1 MVNSSSDDVG
11 RPAPHHLI
19 TSATRVPPPLI
30 QALEPILAK
39 TVLTYGTFDLF
50 HVGHLNIL
58 KRLKEKGD
66 RLIVGVST
74 DEFNAVKGKKPIVPF
89 EQRLEI
95 VQAIQ
100 YVDMAIPEDNWDQ
113 KRLDIAKY
121 DVDVFGIGEDWKGK
135 FDDLGD
141 KVEVIYLPRTT
152 GISTTELKRVLS
164 AFDERHV
171 AKLKDTLDSLSQIVK
186 ELS

>member
-1 MVNSSSDDVG
+1 M
-11 RPAPHHLI
+11 
-19 TSATRVPPPLI
+19 
-30 QALEPILAK
+30 K

-50 HVGHLNIL
+50 HIGHLNIL

-74 DEFNAVKGKKPIVPF
+74 DEFNAIKGKKPVVPF
-89 EQRLEI
+89 DQRIEI
-95 VQAIQ
+95 VRAIQ
-100 YVDMAIPEDNWDQ
+100 YVDEAIPEENWEQ

-121 DVDVFGIGEDWKGK
+121 GANVFGIGEDWKGK

-141 KVEVIYLPRTT
+141 EVEVVYLPRTS
-152 GISTTELKRVLS
+152 GISTTEMKRILS

-171 AKLKDTLDSLSQIVK
+171 ASLKDTLDTLSQIVK

>member
-1 MVNSSSDDVG
+1 MSLVQDRQDEKAISNV
-11 RPAPHHLI
+11 RQVM
-19 TSATRVPPPLI
+19 T
-30 QALEPILAK
+30 K

-58 KRLKEKGD
+58 KRLKEQGD

-74 DEFNAVKGKKPIVPF
+74 DEFNAVKGKRPIVPF
-89 EQRLEI
+89 EQRIEI
-95 VQAIQ
+95 VQSIR
-100 YVDMAIPEDNWDQ
+100 YVDMAVPESNWEQ

-121 DVDVFGIGEDWKGK
+121 DVGVFGIGDDWRGH
-135 FDDLGD
+135 FDDLED
-141 KVEVIYLPRTT
+141 KVEVVYLPRTS
-152 GISTTELKRVLS
+152 GISTTEMKRILS

-171 AKLKDTLDSLSQIVK
+171 SELKRTLDSLSQIVK